1 MLMNNSWELTNQI
14 GRPRRIFAYF
24 TDKTKIFLTISI
36 WSAHNIHTRR
46 TSEASVKPQMDS
58 LKQYENNIMKNSS
71 NVDPIGPAT
80 QLQAMKKILSCV
92 NFQLPVC
99 RQKFDSENPEYF
111 WLFQREF

>member
-80 QLQAMKKILSCV
+80 
-92 NFQLPVC
+92 
-99 RQKFDSENPEYF
+99 
-111 WLFQREF
+111 